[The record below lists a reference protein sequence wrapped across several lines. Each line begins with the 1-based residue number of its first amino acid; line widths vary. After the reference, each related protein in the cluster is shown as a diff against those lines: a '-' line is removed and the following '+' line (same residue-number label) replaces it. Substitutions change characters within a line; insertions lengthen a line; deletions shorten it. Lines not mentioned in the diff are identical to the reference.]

1 MLPSLLSLW
10 AAEPGSNCSESTATA
25 LVRSSGDA
33 GDPVNYTKGMY
44 AYTTVV
50 SIAALA
56 VAVLAAH
63 LGVSGNWLPVGLLA
77 LVIVVAEHFAF
88 QLPVAGSVSLSFS
101 LAYAAMLYCGPLAGI
116 VCALV
121 GASSLREYRAH
132 KPPAAMA
139 FNTAQLVLSI
149 GAAGLAYQ
157 ALGGRVLSLGVVSLG
172 GTLPPAAAAAVAF
185 YVLNVLLVAG
195 AVSVLQRARLKDA
208 VANMGFLSYGVS
220 LVILALLGLLLAHLL
235 ALGSWLG
242 VLLLV
247 LPFMATRRVFRVYV
261 ELSAAY
267 SETVRSLMAAIE
279 AKDPYTRGH
288 SERVAEYARRLAE
301 SAGVSHAEADLT
313 ERAALLHDVGKIG
326 IALDTLTSH
335 DRLSTDE
342 LRAIKMH
349 PLLGGEI
356 VAEIEFLSDAVPV
369 IRHHHERFDGAGYP
383 DGIVGEDIPMLSR
396 ILSVADSYD
405 AMTSDRAY
413 RPAMSAADARAEM
426 LRVSGTQLDGR
437 LVERFVAMLDA
448 EDGQGGV
455 DDRPTNTGD

>member
-1 MLPSLLSLW
+1 
-10 AAEPGSNCSESTATA
+10 
-25 LVRSSGDA
+25 
-33 GDPVNYTKGMY
+33 MY
-44 AYTTVV
+44 AYTTTV
-50 SIAALA
+50 SLAALS
-56 VAVLAAH
+56 VAVLAAF
-63 LGVSGNWLPVGLLA
+63 LGSSGNWLPVGLLA
-77 LVIVVAEHFAF
+77 IVIVVAEHFAF

-121 GASSLREYRAH
+121 GASSIREYRAR

-157 ALGGRVLSLGVVSLG
+157 ALGGHVLSLGVVSLG
-172 GTLPPAAAAAVAF
+172 GTLPPAAAAAVVF
-185 YVLNVLLVAG
+185 YVLNVVLVAG
-195 AVSVLQRARLKDA
+195 AVSVLQGVRLKDA
-208 VANMGFLSYGVS
+208 VANLGFLSYGAS
-220 LVILALLGLLLAHLL
+220 LVILALLGLLLAHLI

-247 LPFMATRRVFRVYV
+247 LPFMSTRRVFRVYV

-301 SAGVSHAEADLT
+301 AAGVSHAEADLM

-383 DGIVGEDIPMLSR
+383 DGIVGENIPILSR

-426 LRVSGTQLDGR
+426 LRVSDAQLDGR
-437 LVERFVAMLDA
+437 LVERFIAMLDA
-448 EDGQGGV
+448 EDELGGV
-455 DDRPTNTGD
+455 NDRSS